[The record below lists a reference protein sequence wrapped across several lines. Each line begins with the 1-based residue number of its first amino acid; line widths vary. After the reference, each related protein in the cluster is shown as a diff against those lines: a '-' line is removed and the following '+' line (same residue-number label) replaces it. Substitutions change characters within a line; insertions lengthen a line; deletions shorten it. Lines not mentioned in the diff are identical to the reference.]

1 MAPVSRFGRLE
12 PQIPHLRRYA
22 RALVR
27 DQEQAD
33 DLVQDC
39 LERAMS
45 RWHLWRPTGSLRAW
59 LFTILHNLHV
69 NAVTQQARR
78 GYAVPL
84 ETDGGQVE
92 PSNQHERTR
101 VTEVVA
107 ALDDLPV
114 EQRRVLLL
122 VALEEFTYAEAAA
135 ITGVPI
141 GTVMSR
147 LARGREALRRL
158 TDDKV
163 AGAVLRRV
171 K

>member
-1 MAPVSRFGRLE
+1 M
-12 PQIPHLRRYA
+12 
-22 RALVR
+22 R
-27 DQEQAD
+27 DAEKAD

-39 LERAMS
+39 LVRAMS

-69 NAVTQQARR
+69 NAVVQQARR
-78 GYAVPL
+78 GQTVAPNALGEQAESPV
-84 ETDGGQVE
+84 
-92 PSNQHERTR
+92 QHDRAHLA
-101 VTEVVA
+101 EVVA
-107 ALDDLPV
+107 ALDQLPD

-122 VALEEFTYAEAAA
+122 IALEDFTYAEAAA

-147 LARGREALRRL
+147 LARGRATLRRL
-158 TDDKV
+158 MDGSG
-163 AGAVLRRV
+163 GAVLRRV

>member
-1 MAPVSRFGRLE
+1 MSRYARLE
-12 PQIPHLRRYA
+12 PHIPHLRRYA

-27 DQEQAD
+27 DVEQAD

-69 NAVTQQARR
+69 NAIAKQARR
-78 GYAVPL
+78 GTSLPLDTVPTPA
-84 ETDGGQVE
+84 EAPVQHDRTQV
-92 PSNQHERTR
+92 S
-101 VTEVVA
+101 EVVA
-107 ALDDLPV
+107 ALDQLAP

-122 VALEEFTYAEAAA
+122 VALEDFTYAEAAA

-147 LARGREALRRL
+147 LARGREALRQI
-158 TDDKV
+158 TGQS
-163 AGAVLRRV
+163 GASGGLRRV